1 VRRALAL
8 AQTGVPAADAGRV
21 DPDRPGQ
28 ALTWH
33 PHRSQ
38 PSVPSGPRA
47 RVEANLAALRTL
59 AELQAGEQPATKD
72 QQQVLAGWSSWGA
85 VPRVFDDTDP
95 TWATARSELRDLL
108 TEQQWS
114 AASRTTINA
123 HYTDPA
129 IVSAMWANLVALGF
143 TDGQV
148 LEPGCGSG
156 TFLGLAPAPLWS
168 RGLIG
173 VELDPTTAA
182 ITAHLYPNVDIRSE
196 SFADTRLPEGS
207 VDAVIG
213 NVPFAGVAL
222 HDPVHNPARLA
233 MHNHFIVKS
242 LALTRPGGTVMVLT
256 SRYTMD
262 AQNPAARRAIAVQAV
277 LLGALRLPNGAHQ
290 RTAGTDVVTDL
301 LVLRRRDGTE
311 TGPGRDW
318 ETSAPV
324 DLGAGT
330 APVNTYFVKHPE
342 HVLGVL
348 GYEAGRYASGEVT
361 VTATDDR
368 WGMALGRGLG
378 QITTD
383 AVAAG
388 LGHQPRDLTDTERGV
403 TARVGGRADRFVGHI
418 TATSGGG
425 FAVRRPSG
433 VDEDLGVPRSQQ
445 PELRALMGLRD
456 GVVAVLEA
464 EAATAE
470 DTTELRALRTTLAAA
485 YTGYVTGFGPL
496 NRVGQRRTGRVDP
509 DTGQERMAQVRPPV
523 MRLFASDPF
532 SATVRA
538 LEVYDAQ
545 TQTAVGA
552 AILSQRVVAPRT
564 PRLGADTPA
573 DAVAICLDT
582 HAELRL
588 AEVARLLGVDTST
601 AREQLRGLAFD
612 DPETGRLMP
621 AAEYLS
627 GNVRT
632 RLAAAT
638 EASREAAAA
647 GGEDPWAG
655 NVAALTEV
663 VPTDLEPGDI
673 DARLGAAWIDAND
686 VQTFLRQTL
695 QDRSVT
701 VVHTVGADWTVTGGR
716 SGVLATDEWGTD
728 RLPATQ
734 LAQSLLKQAP
744 IRVSDEQEDG
754 SRVFNPTATAAAQEK
769 ATALGERFSEWVWED
784 PARAQRLARTYND
797 TFNAITLR
805 HYDTDHMSLPG
816 LASSW
821 TPRPHQLSAV
831 ARMVAEP
838 NAGLFHEVG
847 AGKTAEMAM
856 GVMELRRLGL
866 VRKPAI
872 VVPNHMLDQFS
883 GEFLQLYPQARVLAA
898 GSDDLAGDK
907 RRDFAARATTG
918 EWDAVIM
925 TRTAFTRLDVSADTV
940 RDYEAAEL
948 GAHRDALTRL
958 IGTPEA
964 GMTIKRLEKQ
974 LLAQEEKLKS
984 KLDRPTDPGVTFEQ
998 TGIDYLVV
1006 DELHDYKNLATPSN
1020 MRDAAI
1026 EGSDRAQ
1033 DLHMKVSY
1041 LRNKHNGRAMTGATA
1056 TPIAN
1061 SITEAYVMQRYL
1073 RPDLLTAAGVHDFD
1087 TWAATFGSTV
1097 SEMEMSPDGG
1107 SWRMKTR
1114 FAKFRNV
1121 PEFLRI
1127 WHVAADV
1134 KTAEDLNLPTP
1145 DLAVR
1150 ADGQRAPETVV
1161 IAPSQAQAAFVTSL
1175 GERAEAVRNRTVE
1188 PTEDNMLKIS
1198 SEGRAAALDLRLLP
1212 HVEAALAESTDPT
1225 LLEIDVPTKLEVAA
1239 DRIHT
1244 IWAANTDR
1252 IYTAANGDPHPRPGG
1267 LQLVFSDLGTPRQG
1281 WNAYDELRDL
1291 LTARGIPTGQVAF
1304 IHSARNDR
1312 EKTQLFD
1319 AARTGAVQILVGS
1332 TAKMGVGTNVQAR
1345 AVALHH
1351 LDCPWRPA
1359 DLSQRDGRVIRQGN
1373 QNPEVQVI
1381 RYVTEATFD
1390 TYSWQ
1395 TVERKA
1401 RFIAQVMKGRLDS
1414 REIEDI
1420 GDAALSYSEVK
1431 ALASGD
1437 PLVLEKAEADNTLA
1451 GLERLRRA
1459 HTQSQ
1464 TNLRHQ
1470 VRTHTTQ
1477 LGMLHAQIP
1486 PLQEAIAGRTPTKG
1500 ELFVA
1505 RVGATTYDERAA
1517 AAVAFAHLIA
1527 PRLTQHIGR
1536 VPALVGTVAEIGGF
1550 HAIAMVEETRQ
1561 GNVASVTF
1569 TGCPARAVTYTAR
1582 DLTDPGPGLI
1592 IRLEN
1597 SLAAMDRTLID
1608 VHADITTTGQELA
1621 RAQAR
1626 VGAPF
1631 GKAEQLAAARTRRD
1645 EIAERMAPT
1654 PAAATGVPAWVTA
1667 LGPRPATEP
1676 QAQQWDTTVSM
1687 VGAYR
1692 AQYPV
1697 PDTALQQPLGPAP
1710 TQGSDQAAAFLACY
1724 RQWARTA
1731 PDAAAQQP
1739 PPKTTRTARA
1749 TTTPP
1754 NALPASQDGITDAH
1768 GFGHGTG
1775 YLDRHRRDR
1784 GLSSGY

>member
-1 VRRALAL
+1 V
-8 AQTGVPAADAGRV
+8 QTGGPAGDAGRV
-21 DPDRPGQ
+21 DPDRAGQ

-38 PSVPSGPRA
+38 PSAPSGPRA
-47 RVEANLAALRTL
+47 RVQANIAALRVL
-59 AELQAGEQPATKD
+59 AELRAGDQPATKA
-72 QQQVLAGWSSWGA
+72 QQQVLSGWSSWGA
-85 VPRVFDDTDP
+85 VPKVFDETDP
-95 TWATARSELRDLL
+95 TWATARTELRGLL
-108 TEQQWS
+108 TEAQWS

-123 HYTDPA
+123 HYTDPV

-143 TDGQV
+143 EDGQV

-182 ITAHLYPNVDIRSE
+182 IAAHLYPNADIRAE
-196 SFADTRLPEGS
+196 SFADTRMREGS

-213 NVPFAGVAL
+213 NVPFANVAL
-222 HDPVHNPARLA
+222 HDAVHNPAGLA

-262 AQNPAARRAIAVQAV
+262 AQNPAARRAIAEQAV

-290 RTAGTDVVTDL
+290 RTAGTDVITDL

-311 TGPGRDW
+311 TRPEPDW
-318 ETSAPV
+318 EHSAPV

-330 APVNTYFVKHPE
+330 ANVNQYFLDHPE
-342 HVLGVL
+342 HVLGAL
-348 GYEAGRYASGEVT
+348 GYEAGRYGSGEVT

-368 WGMALGRGLG
+368 WGKALGRGLQ
-378 QITTD
+378 QITAH
-383 AVAAG
+383 AVAAD
-388 LGHQPRDLTDTERGV
+388 LGHQPRDLTDTESRV
-403 TARVGGRADRFVGHI
+403 TARVGGRTDHFVGHL
-418 TATSGGG
+418 ATTGGG
-425 FAVRRPSG
+425 FTVRRAAG
-433 VDEDLGVPRSQQ
+433 NDEDLLVPRSQQ
-445 PELRALMGLRD
+445 PELRALLGLRD
-456 GVVAVLEA
+456 PVVAVLEA
-464 EAATAE
+464 EAATVQ
-470 DTTELRALRTTLAAA
+470 DTPELRALRTTLAAA
-485 YTGYVTGFGPL
+485 YTGYSTRFGPL
-496 NRVGQRRTGRVDP
+496 NRVGQRRTGRVNP
-509 DTGQERMAQVRPPV
+509 DTGAERMAQVRPPV
-523 MRLFASDPF
+523 MRLFTSDPF
-532 SATVRA
+532 AATVRA

-573 DAVAICLDT
+573 DAAAICLDT

-588 AEVARLLGVDTST
+588 GEVARLLGVDPAT
-601 AREQLRGLAFD
+601 ARQQLRGLAFD
-612 DPETGRLMP
+612 DPETGRLLP

-627 GNVRT
+627 GNVRV

-638 EASREAAAA
+638 EASREAVAA
-647 GGEDPWAG
+647 GGEDPWVG

-663 VPTDLEPGDI
+663 VPVDLEPGDI
-673 DARLGAAWIDAND
+673 DARLGAAWIDATD
-686 VQTFLRQTL
+686 VQAFLREVL
-695 QDRSVT
+695 ADRSVL
-701 VVHTVGADWTVTGGR
+701 VVHTVGADWAVTGGR

-769 ATALGERFSEWVWED
+769 ATLLGERFSEWVWED
-784 PARAQRLARTYND
+784 PARAQRLSRTYND
-797 TFNAITLR
+797 TFNAIALR

-847 AGKTAEMAM
+847 AGKTAEMAI

-883 GEFLQLYPQARVLAA
+883 GEFLHLYPQARVLAA

-907 RRDFAARATTG
+907 RRDFVARATTG
-918 EWDAVIM
+918 QWDAVIM
-925 TRTAFTRLDVSADTV
+925 TRTAFTRLDVSPDTI
-940 RDYEAAEL
+940 RAYAAAEH
-948 GAHRDALTRL
+948 GAHREALTRL
-958 IGTPEA
+958 LGTPEA
-964 GMTIKRLEKQ
+964 GLTIKRLEKH
-974 LLAQEEKLKS
+974 LLAQQEKLKA
-984 KLDRPTDPGVTFEQ
+984 KLDTITDPGVTFEQ

-1134 KTAEDLNLPTP
+1134 KTAEDLALPTP

-1161 IAPSQAQAAFVTSL
+1161 IAPSLAQAAFVTSL

-1212 HVEAALAESTDPT
+1212 HVVAELAESTDPT
-1225 LLEIDVPTKLEVAA
+1225 LLEVDGPTKLETAA

-1244 IWAANTDR
+1244 IWAANTTR
-1252 IYTAANGDPHPRPGG
+1252 VYTATNGAPHPRPGA
-1267 LQLVFSDLGTPRQG
+1267 LQLVFSDLGTPRES

-1291 LTARGIPTGQVAF
+1291 LTERGIPTEQVAF

-1312 EKTQLFD
+1312 EKAQLFD
-1319 AARTGAVQILVGS
+1319 AARTGAVQILLGS

-1390 TYSWQ
+1390 TYSW
-1395 TVERKA
+1395 
-1401 RFIAQVMKGRLDS
+1401 L
-1414 REIEDI
+1414 
-1420 GDAALSYSEVK
+1420 L
-1431 ALASGD
+1431 
-1437 PLVLEKAEADNTLA
+1437 N
-1451 GLERLRRA
+1451 RRA
-1459 HTQSQ
+1459 EGPLHRPGHEGAPGLPGDRGHRRRRPVLLRGQS
-1464 TNLRHQ
+1464 
-1470 VRTHTTQ
+1470 
-1477 LGMLHAQIP
+1477 P
-1486 PLQEAIAGRTPTKG
+1486 
-1500 ELFVA
+1500 
-1505 RVGATTYDERAA
+1505 RVG
-1517 AAVAFAHLIA
+1517 
-1527 PRLTQHIGR
+1527 
-1536 VPALVGTVAEIGGF
+1536 
-1550 HAIAMVEETRQ
+1550 
-1561 GNVASVTF
+1561 
-1569 TGCPARAVTYTAR
+1569 
-1582 DLTDPGPGLI
+1582 
-1592 IRLEN
+1592 
-1597 SLAAMDRTLID
+1597 
-1608 VHADITTTGQELA
+1608 
-1621 RAQAR
+1621 
-1626 VGAPF
+1626 
-1631 GKAEQLAAARTRRD
+1631 
-1645 EIAERMAPT
+1645 
-1654 PAAATGVPAWVTA
+1654 
-1667 LGPRPATEP
+1667 RPA
-1676 QAQQWDTTVSM
+1676 
-1687 VGAYR
+1687 GAGKSR
-1692 AQYPV
+1692 
-1697 PDTALQQPLGPAP
+1697 
-1710 TQGSDQAAAFLACY
+1710 S
-1724 RQWARTA
+1724 R
-1731 PDAAAQQP
+1731 
-1739 PPKTTRTARA
+1739 
-1749 TTTPP
+1749 
-1754 NALPASQDGITDAH
+1754 
-1768 GFGHGTG
+1768 
-1775 YLDRHRRDR
+1775 
-1784 GLSSGY
+1784 